1 MREWIADR
9 AVVCS
14 LAGLL
19 LWTYV
24 VLPFAYYRTFS

>member
-1 MREWIADR
+1 MSQDII
-9 AVVCS
+9 VVVG

-24 VLPFAYYRTFS
+24 VLPVIFFHG